1 MWPANW
7 ATTRP
12 GGRAAQPAGR
22 HCLGVSM
29 PSRETVGGGGQ
40 KAEQTAGR
48 RRQPLLRS
56 LRLPRSTTADRSP
69 LLGNSLSFGSL
80 SGSPSP
86 VLSLRGNAETEG
98 STVPSYPLFRREIL
112 RSTRFRVS
120 WSRPYRR
127 LSVVLGGGDVVLLMP
142 CLGAAR

>member
-1 MWPANW
+1 MASQLGHYK
-7 ATTRP
+7 ARRP
-12 GGRAAQPAGR
+12 SGPAGWEVAWALR
-22 HCLGVSM
+22 CLCPRPQRGS
-29 PSRETVGGGGQ
+29 EQ
-40 KAEQTAGR
+40 EAERTAGW

-86 VLSLRGNAETEG
+86 VLSRRENAETEG

-127 LSVVLGGGDVVLLMP
+127 LSVVLGGGGVVLLMP